1 MVMPKTLKIT
11 DPRMEKSIRV
21 KKAVKEPFQAMF
33 IFSCFENRSVI
44 TRRRGA
50 IPMGLIRVNKVVRQ
64 KMKNWVS
71 D

>member
-33 IFSCFENRSVI
+33 ILSCFENRSVI

-50 IPMGLIRVNKVVRQ
+50 IQMGLIRVNKVVRQ
-64 KMKNWVS
+64 NMKN
-71 D
+71 

>member
-1 MVMPKTLKIT
+1 
-11 DPRMEKSIRV
+11 MEKSIRV

-64 KMKNWVS
+64 KMKN
-71 D
+71 